1 MKQALIG
8 ITADIDDGKSRKHFL
23 HESYAAALYHAH
35 CAPLLLA
42 APDLCFKAEYEA
54 LAERFIACVD
64 GLLLSGGDDVNA
76 LLYKEENY
84 AFNGAF
90 TEERDLFEIALC
102 RCAVYHGKPVLGIC
116 RGIQS
121 MNVALG
127 GSLFQDIAAQYPDK
141 RMLGHYQKAPA
152 YSASHEVEL
161 AYSSTLAH
169 ILLGNDSMGDDGGV
183 GERVVS
189 LLVNSFHHQAVK
201 RVAPGFVAVAH
212 AHDGVIEAIEP
223 VTTQLPQAQYGQ
235 PHPFTIGVQWHPE
248 RMYLRYKHAERL
260 FQGFA
265 AACVW
270 GGGGGHGLTN
280 GIPIF

>member
-1 MKQALIG
+1 MKQMLIG
-8 ITADIDDGKSRKHFL
+8 ITADIDEGKSRKHFL

-35 CAPLLLA
+35 CAPLLIA
-42 APDLCFKAEYEA
+42 APSLCFKAEYEA

-64 GLLLSGGDDVNA
+64 GLLLSGGDDINA

-84 AFNGAF
+84 AFNGTF

-102 RCAVYHGKPVLGIC
+102 RCAVRHGKPVLGIC

-127 GSLFQDIAAQYPDK
+127 GSLFQDIAAQSPDK
-141 RMLGHYQKAPA
+141 QVLGHYQKAPA

-161 AYSSTLAH
+161 SRSSTLAR
-169 ILLGNDSMGDDGGV
+169 ILLGHDG
-183 GERVVS
+183 EDKRVVS

-212 AHDGVIEAIEP
+212 TRDGVIEAIEP
-223 VTTQLPQAQYGQ
+223 VATCLPQAQYGQ

-248 RMYLRYKHAERL
+248 RMYLHHKHAERL

-265 AACVW
+265 AAC
-270 GGGGGHGLTN
+270 GGS
-280 GIPIF
+280 

>member
-23 HESYAAALYHAH
+23 HESYAAVLYHVH

-42 APDLCFKAEYEA
+42 APALCFKAEYEA

-76 LLYKEENY
+76 LLYNEENY
-84 AFNGAF
+84 AFNGTF

-102 RCAVYHGKPVLGIC
+102 RCAVRHGKPVLGIC

-121 MNVALG
+121 MNVALD
-127 GSLFQDIAAQYPDK
+127 GSLFQDIATQHPDK
-141 RMLGHYQKAPA
+141 RMLGHHQKAPA
-152 YSASHEVEL
+152 YSASHEIEL
-161 AYSSTLAH
+161 VRSSLLARTL
-169 ILLGNDSMGDDGGV
+169 LDDDSAGDGDAINSGAD
-183 GERVVS
+183 ERMVS
-189 LLVNSFHHQAVK
+189 LPVNSFHHQAVK

-212 AHDGVIEAIEP
+212 THDGVIEAIE
-223 VTTQLPQAQYGQ
+223 TAAMRLPQSQYGQ

-248 RMYLRYKHAERL
+248 HMYLHHKHAERL

-265 AACVW
+265 AACGSSW
-270 GGGGGHGLTN
+270 LDQ
-280 GIPIF
+280 

>member
-42 APDLCFKAEYEA
+42 APGLCFKTEYEA

-102 RCAVYHGKPVLGIC
+102 RCAVRHSKPVLGIC

-127 GSLFQDIAAQYPDK
+127 GSLFQDIAAQHPDK
-141 RMLGHYQKAPA
+141 RMLGHNQKAPT

-161 AYSSTLAH
+161 VRSSALARL
-169 ILLGNDSMGDDGGV
+169 LLGDDSVGNGGGD
-183 GERVVS
+183 ERVAS
-189 LLVNSFHHQAVK
+189 LPVNSFHHQAVK

-223 VTTQLPQAQYGQ
+223 AAKQLPQTQYGQ

-248 RMYLRYKHAERL
+248 RMYLYHKHAERL

-265 AACVW
+265 AAC
-270 GGGGGHGLTN
+270 GA
-280 GIPIF
+280 FMA

>member
-8 ITADIDDGKSRKHFL
+8 ITTDIDDGKSRKHFL
-23 HESYAAALYHAH
+23 HETYAAALYHAH
-35 CAPLLLA
+35 CAPLLLT
-42 APDLCFKAEYEA
+42 APALRFKAEYEA

-84 AFNGAF
+84 TFNGAF
-90 TEERDLFEIALC
+90 SEERDLFEIALC
-102 RCAVYHGKPVLGIC
+102 RCAVRHSKPMLGIC

-127 GSLFQDIAAQYPDK
+127 GSLFQDIAVQLPNK
-141 RMLGHYQKAPA
+141 LMLSHCQKAPS

-161 AYSSTLAH
+161 ARSSTLAR
-169 ILLGNDSMGDDGGV
+169 ILLGKGGV
-183 GERVVS
+183 GTDDKRVVS
-189 LLVNSFHHQAVK
+189 VLVNSFHHQAVK

-223 VTTQLPQAQYGQ
+223 ELNTVVPTQYGK

-248 RMYLRYKHAERL
+248 RMYLHHKHAERL

-265 AACVW
+265 IAC
-270 GGGGGHGLTN
+270 GLK
-280 GIPIF
+280 

>member
-8 ITADIDDGKSRKHFL
+8 ITADIDDSGKSRKHFL
-23 HESYAAALYHAH
+23 NESYAAALYSVH
-35 CAPLLLA
+35 CAPLLLT
-42 APDLCFKAEYEA
+42 APDLCFKPEYEA

-102 RCAVYHGKPVLGIC
+102 RCAVRHGKPVLGIC
-116 RGIQS
+116 RGIQA

-127 GSLFQDIAAQYPDK
+127 GSLFQDIAAQHPDK
-141 RMLGHYQKAPA
+141 RMLAHAQKAPT

-161 AYSSTLAH
+161 ARPSALARV
-169 ILLGNDSMGDDGGV
+169 LLGNDCADNRGAV
-183 GERVVS
+183 
-189 LLVNSFHHQAVK
+189 LLPVNSFHHQAVN

-212 AHDGVIEAIEP
+212 AHDGIVEAIEP
-223 VTTQLPQAQYGQ
+223 APQAGGNAAGSQYGQ

-248 RMYLRYKHAERL
+248 RMYLRHKHAERL

-265 AACVW
+265 AACGVV
-270 GGGGGHGLTN
+270 
-280 GIPIF
+280 